1 MEDLSLHPSLGLLL
15 NPLCITGYGAG
26 LLLAYIVLC
35 ANRGMVPEWIQPP
48 TLLKMPCSGELPVW
62 GYLFVGCGH
71 QQV

>member
-1 MEDLSLHPSLGLLL
+1 MEDLSLRHSLSLLL

-35 ANRGMVPEWIQPP
+35 ANRGMVPEWAQPP
-48 TLLKMPCSGELPVW
+48 TLLKMPCSRELPVG